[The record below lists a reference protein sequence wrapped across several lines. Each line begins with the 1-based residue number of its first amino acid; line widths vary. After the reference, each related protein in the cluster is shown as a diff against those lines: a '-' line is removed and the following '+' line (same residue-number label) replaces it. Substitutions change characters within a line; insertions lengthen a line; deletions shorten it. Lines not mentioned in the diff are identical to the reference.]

1 MAPRPEEKM
10 KTHLLPHHA
19 GKTAI
24 ICPIILGCELNATAR
39 VIRTMKNMKVH
50 LEQIDPDRDILF
62 WSINYLPVTTLSCH
76 S

>member
-1 MAPRPEEKM
+1 MP
-10 KTHLLPHHA
+10 

-24 ICPIILGCELNATAR
+24 ICPIILGCELDATAR

-62 WSINYLPVTTLSCH
+62 WSINYLPTVKQTSTQADGDLTFFCELSVG
-76 S
+76 